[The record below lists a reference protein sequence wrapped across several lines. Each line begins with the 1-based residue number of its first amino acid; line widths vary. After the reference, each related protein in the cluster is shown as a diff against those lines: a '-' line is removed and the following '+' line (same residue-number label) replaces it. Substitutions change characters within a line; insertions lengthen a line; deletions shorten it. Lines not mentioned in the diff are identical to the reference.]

1 MSLRDRIVT
10 DYDGARWR
18 IDRIYREAH
27 GWIELTLAPM
37 EGPYAGSP
45 STAISVLPHI
55 AHRWVEGTVQV
66 AVYGRLRVRILS
78 GGPA

>member
-1 MSLRDRIVT
+1 MRLRNRIVT
-10 DYDGARWR
+10 DIDGARWR
-18 IDRIYREAH
+18 IDRIYRAAH

-45 STAISVLPHI
+45 TTAISVRPHI
-55 AHRWVEGTVQV
+55 AHRWADGTVQV

-78 GGPA
+78 GGPV